1 MRWLAP
7 ALLSLLLCACA
18 GQRGTPPQGDL
29 RLWELETSAR
39 ASFREGRYDAAMAR
53 YALAASRA
61 AAIDDSDALVRVLY
75 EHAAAAM
82 RLGEDE
88 EAASLAQEASRIDDR
103 RGGGRAAQL
112 SMLRAEI
119 ALRSGDP
126 SGALALT
133 DRPDTSDYA
142 GELARLRGEALAMLG
157 REAEGGAM
165 LDRAASTGAS
175 RIGLDRLRGRLALA
189 SGDAS
194 AAAQW
199 FDHEAETAA
208 AAADPLSMAR
218 ALARSAEALE
228 LAGEPGTAAER
239 LLRCGRALAGQ
250 GRVIEAFIAL
260 QRAEELAVNADDDD
274 LAASVR
280 FWTTRL
286 GIGTQ

>member
-1 MRWLAP
+1 MRRLAP
-7 ALLSLLLCACA
+7 TIVMLLLCACA
-18 GQRGTPPQGDL
+18 GQRGTTPQGDL

-88 EAASLAQEASRIDDR
+88 EAAHIAQEASRIDDR

-126 SGALALT
+126 SGGLAFT
-133 DRPDTSDYA
+133 ERADPDAYS

-157 REAEGGAM
+157 RETEGRAM
-165 LDRAASTGAS
+165 LNRAASTGAS

-194 AAAQW
+194 GAAGW
-199 FDHEAETAA
+199 FDDEAQTAA
-208 AAADPLSMAR
+208 SSADPFAMAR

-228 LAGEPGTAAER
+228 LAGEPGIAAER

-250 GRVIEAFIAL
+250 GRVTEGAVAL
-260 QRAEELAVNADDDD
+260 QRAEELAINAGDDD

-280 FWTTRL
+280 FWSSRL
-286 GIGTQ
+286 GIGGE